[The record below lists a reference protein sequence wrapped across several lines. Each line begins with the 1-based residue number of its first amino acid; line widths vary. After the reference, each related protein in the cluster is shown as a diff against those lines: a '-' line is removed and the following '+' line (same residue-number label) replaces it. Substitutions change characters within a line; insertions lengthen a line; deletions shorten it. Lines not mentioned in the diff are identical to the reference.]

1 MLWILTPEERFI
13 SKKVV
18 NMVMEYVSIEEF
30 KKLEKKVN
38 HILAV
43 HALDEK
49 LSKEEKKLVDEVKK
63 DIKEDKS
70 AFVSV
75 DDL

>member
-1 MLWILTPEERFI
+1 
-13 SKKVV
+13 
-18 NMVMEYVSIEEF
+18 MEYVSIEEF